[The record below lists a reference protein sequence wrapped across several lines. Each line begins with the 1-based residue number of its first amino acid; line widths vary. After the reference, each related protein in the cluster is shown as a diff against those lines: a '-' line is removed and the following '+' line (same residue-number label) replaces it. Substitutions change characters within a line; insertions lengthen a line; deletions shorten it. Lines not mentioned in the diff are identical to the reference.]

1 MWHVT
6 QDTWHVTGGE
16 RLTFSHN
23 FSYLAL
29 MVWDWMSSEDIFTK
43 DESLTDLIND
53 DTGSDK
59 STCSIGF
66 LTISLVFVDLL
77 ASYLLFTV
85 NFNTSQYKYFMW
97 EKRLHFS

>member
-1 MWHVT
+1 
-6 QDTWHVTGGE
+6 
-16 RLTFSHN
+16 
-23 FSYLAL
+23 
-29 MVWDWMSSEDIFTK
+29 MSSEDIFTK
-43 DESLTDLIND
+43 DESLTVLIND

-85 NFNTSQYKYFMW
+85 NLTPANINILCEKKDSTSH
-97 EKRLHFS
+97 R